1 MYVTLF
7 PCNECA
13 KSIIQA
19 GIKTFIYGGDK
30 YAHTPAVKGSKRM
43 LNAAGV
49 RYYQYQPTGRKIEI
63 EV

>member
-1 MYVTLF
+1 MRK
-7 PCNECA
+7 A
-13 KSIIQA
+13 IIQA
-19 GIKTFIYGGDK
+19 GIKTIIYGGDK
-30 YAHTPAVKGSKRM
+30 YAHTPAVKASKRM